1 MMLQRKQRDSVAS
14 IKLRWDRFLP
24 EIIKSQLWPSKTVHV
39 PLEDGFQ
46 KSSRRGQPLAHIFYC
61 GGQGTAGFRRTHS
74 SGATR
79 ESES

>member
-14 IKLRWDRFLP
+14 IKLRWGGFLP
-24 EIIKSQLWPSKTVHV
+24 KIIKLQPWHNKIVHI
-39 PLEDGFQ
+39 PLEDGLQ
-46 KSSRRGQPLAHIFYC
+46 KFPRRGQPLGHIFYC

-74 SGATR
+74 SGTTR